1 MIQQHF
7 ITQYLPLARKAGERF
22 GMNPAILLAQAAI
35 ETGWGE
41 STLCKEHNNFF
52 GITAYGH
59 HNAFWKGDRTDLSA
73 ASDRPSLWFRR
84 YVTAEDSFLDFA
96 RLIHSAYP
104 VAATL
109 TFQPPAY
116 AKEIAY
122 SKYISEVNGDNRT
135 AYQRMLVSISRSI
148 ERSLAVHRSLSPI
161 N

>member
-1 MIQQHF
+1 MTKQEF
-7 ITQYLPLARKAGERF
+7 LKQYLPLARWAGERF
-22 GMNPAILLAQAAI
+22 GMNPVILLAQSAI

-52 GITAYGH
+52 GITAYGRP
-59 HNAFWKGDRTDLSA
+59 NPFWKGDRTDLSA
-73 ASDRPSLWFRR
+73 TNNRPTLWFRR
-84 YVTAEDSFLDFA
+84 YITPENSFLDFA

-109 TFQPPAY
+109 TFHPTAY

-122 SKYISEVNGDNRT
+122 SKYISEVNGDNRA
-135 AYQRMLVSISRSI
+135 AYQRMLVSICKSVEQEIS
-148 ERSLAVHRSLSPI
+148 